1 MQLAASNAM
10 AFLIGSGVAVV
21 EIWYVGQIGTRALA
35 GLARGYSMFMLVMM
49 LSAGSLGGAMAAGG
63 YAEAAS
69 LSWKRVTGPSLPVAA
84 QRSRYSP

>member
-1 MQLAASNAM
+1 MQPAASNAM

-49 LSAGSLGGAMAAGG
+49 LSAGSLSGQWRRAAMR
-63 YAEAAS
+63 
-69 LSWKRVTGPSLPVAA
+69 K
-84 QRSRYSP
+84 QRR